1 MEHVT
6 TADYSLPSCG
16 MWQSPQAQPPL
27 APLDLGARDQLA
39 GCTDDERLLTPIPIF
54 DQLHSAVFGRNPN
67 FRFQIPEGTVST
79 TPPAKSL
86 PAPQRNLPILGLQK
100 PFLKAQG
107 RQVNWLT

>member
-27 APLDLGARDQLA
+27 APLDLGALDQLA
-39 GCTDDERLLTPIPIF
+39 GRADDERLLTPTPIF
-54 DQLHSAVFGRNPN
+54 DQLHSAAFGRNPN
-67 FRFQIPEGTVST
+67 FRFQIPEGTVSM

-86 PAPQRNLPILGLQK
+86 PAPQRNSPILGLQK
-100 PFLKAQG
+100 PCLKAQG
-107 RQVNWLT
+107 W